1 MNHEQF
7 RYLMSK
13 TFRLEFITL
22 YRDYKGNLILRFEE
36 LEVSL
41 RVKKGWTFTW
51 PDFTLLVNELINE
64 QFKEKN
70 HVINEQEK
78 L

>member
-1 MNHEQF
+1 
-7 RYLMSK
+7 MSK

-36 LEVSL
+36 LEVSI

-70 HVINEQEK
+70 YDANEQEK
-78 L
+78 H